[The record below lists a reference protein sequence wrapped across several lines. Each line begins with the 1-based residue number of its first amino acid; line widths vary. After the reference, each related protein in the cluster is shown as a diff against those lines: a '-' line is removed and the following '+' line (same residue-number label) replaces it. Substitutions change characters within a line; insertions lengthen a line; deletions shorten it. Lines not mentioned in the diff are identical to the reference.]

1 MSEVEN
7 GNFFEKCLGDN
18 FGMVTFGDG
27 LVTVILAKNKKKTQI
42 SCGFSW

>member
-1 MSEVEN
+1 MSGV
-7 GNFFEKCLGDN
+7 GGFFENCLKDD

-27 LVTVILAKNKKKTQI
+27 LVTVILTENKKKTPI